1 MIENFKYKIN
11 TAAADFGV
19 AVKDISAIIKEHT
32 GAEKKSGASLTEE
45 ETNILFNALTQKKA
59 VKSFKTYFELGQAAR

>member
-11 TAAADFGV
+11 SAATDFGI
-19 AVKDISAIIKEHT
+19 AVKDISAIIKDYT

-45 ETNILFNALTQKKA
+45 ETNILFDALTQKNA
-59 VKSFKTYFELGQAAR
+59 VKNLPL